1 MDYKAELIKLSRD
14 AWRELAKA
22 DQDDPEELLETI
34 RVALDMIDA
43 LADRE

>member
-1 MDYKAELIKLSRD
+1 MDYKAELIKLARD

-22 DQDDPEELLETI
+22 DQTDPEALLETI